1 MSLVTRIL
9 LCYVLRIYYMA
20 MKQSRFLFTLPPKML
35 MWLRAEAERRG
46 CKVCE
51 VIRAF
56 IQKGMDR

>member
-1 MSLVTRIL
+1 VSLVTRMF
-9 LCYVLRIYYMA
+9 LCYTLRIYYLA

-35 MWLRAEAERRG
+35 TWLRNEAERRG

-56 IQKGMDR
+56 IQKGMDK